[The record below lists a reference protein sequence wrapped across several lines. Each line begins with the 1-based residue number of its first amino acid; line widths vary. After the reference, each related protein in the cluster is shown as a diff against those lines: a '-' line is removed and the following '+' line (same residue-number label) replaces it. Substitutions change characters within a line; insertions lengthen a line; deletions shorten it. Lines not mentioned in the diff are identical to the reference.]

1 MTAVTRRAAP
11 LGIGAFGKKIA
22 GELYLRY
29 LRRKAWLRAVRAV
42 DGRLLWSVVCDI
54 DRASVLEVGA
64 GSSVGHGT
72 ILSAQPGPLGPGA
85 IHIGKDTWIGEYN
98 SLRTDGA
105 ELRIG
110 SHCMISQFVSLVA
123 TGHEYRD
130 GRTLIK
136 EQGVSFAHGLTV
148 GDDVWIGAGASIM
161 PGVTIGDGAVVASG
175 AVVMRNVPRY
185 AIVAGVPAQVMAK
198 RANHP

>member
-1 MTAVTRRAAP
+1 MRGAA
-11 LGIGAFGKKIA
+11 AFGRKVA

-29 LRRKAWLRAVRAV
+29 RRRKAWLRAVRAV
-42 DGRLLWSVVCDI
+42 EGRLLWSVVCDM
-54 DRASVLEVGA
+54 DRSSVFELGA
-64 GSSVGHGT
+64 GSSIGHGT
-72 ILSAQPGPLGPGA
+72 VLSVESGPQGPGVLR
-85 IHIGKDTWIGEYN
+85 IGEDTWIGEYN
-98 SLRTDGA
+98 SLRTEGA

-110 SHCMISQFVSLVA
+110 SHCLISQFVSLVA

-130 GRTLIK
+130 ARVPIR
-136 EQGVSFAHGLTV
+136 EQGVSFARGLTV

-185 AIVAGVPAQVMAK
+185 AIVAGVPAQVMGK
-198 RANHP
+198 RANRP

>member
-1 MTAVTRRAAP
+1 MTAATRRSEP
-11 LGIGAFGKKIA
+11 LGMGAFGRKVA

-29 LRRKAWLRAVRAV
+29 LRRMAWLRAVRAV

-54 DRASVLEVGA
+54 DRSSVLELGER
-64 GSSVGHGT
+64 SSIGHGT
-72 ILSAQPGPLGPGA
+72 ILSAQPGPLGPGT
-85 IHIGKDTWIGEYN
+85 IRIGTDTWIGEYN

-110 SHCMISQFVSLVA
+110 SHCLISQFVSLVA

-130 GRTLIK
+130 ARRLIR
-136 EQGVSFAHGLTV
+136 EQGISFAHGLTV
-148 GDDVWIGAGASIM
+148 GDDVWIGAGASVG
-161 PGVTIGDGAVVASG
+161 PGVTIGDGAVIACG

-198 RANHP
+198 RANRP